1 MRRAV
6 LILALLLLAACN
18 PPARAVSFFKAHPD
32 VAATVLADCTAG
44 THRGAECEN
53 AKAGEAQI
61 ESDKRLSLYKQSF
74 EANPGGSGH
83 GQ

>member
-1 MRRAV
+1 MRRMVV
-6 LILALLLLAACN
+6 LLGLLPLAACN
-18 PPARAVSFFKAHPD
+18 PPARAVGYFKAHPEE
-32 VAATVLADCTAG
+32 TGKVLVDCTAG
-44 THRGAECEN
+44 THRGAECDN
-53 AKAGEAQI
+53 AKAAEAQI